1 MSGKMMDDD
10 VDDGMD
16 DGMGGA
22 AARDL
27 PAGGAVA
34 IELAGEPVLLLPQ
47 KALLWPRARMLV
59 VADIHFGK
67 AASFRA
73 LGVPVPRGTT
83 SENLAGLDAL
93 LAAHQVEHILFLGD
107 FLHAKA
113 AHASAT
119 LQAMLAWRERHPALA
134 LTLVRG
140 NHDRHAGD
148 PSRRLRIDLVD
159 EPYRL
164 GPFAFCHHPDL
175 DAAQEGDGYVLAGHV
190 HPVYRLAG
198 RRDAL
203 RLPCFVI
210 GARHAILPSFGAFTG
225 GHPVTPAPGER
236 LVLVADDDLYS
247 ISF

>member
-1 MSGKMMDDD
+1 MTG
-10 VDDGMD
+10 
-16 DGMGGA
+16 GGA
-22 AARDL
+22 AMH
-27 PAGGAVA
+27 GGGPVT
-34 IELAGEPVLLLPQ
+34 ITLAGEAVLLLPQ
-47 KALLWPRARMLV
+47 KVLVWPRARMLV

-73 LGVPVPRGTT
+73 LGVPVPHGTT

-93 LAAHQVEHILFLGD
+93 LAAHDIGHILFLGD

-119 LQAMLAWRERHPALA
+119 LQAMLAWRERNPALA

-148 PSRRLRIDLVD
+148 PSRLLRIDLVD
-159 EPYRL
+159 EPHRI

-175 DAAQEGDGYVLAGHV
+175 AASQVDGGYVLAGHV

-198 RRDAL
+198 RHDSL

-210 GARHAILPSFGAFTG
+210 GERHAILPSFGAFTG
-225 GHPVTPAPGER
+225 GHPVTPSPGER
-236 LVLVADDDLYS
+236 FFLVADDDLYP
-247 ISF
+247 ISL

>member
-1 MSGKMMDDD
+1 MSGKAGNE
-10 VDDGMD
+10 V
-16 DGMGGA
+16 GGQVG
-22 AARDL
+22 DQ
-27 PAGGAVA
+27 AGGAMA
-34 IELAGEPVLLLPQ
+34 IELAGESVLLLPE
-47 KALLWPRARMLV
+47 KALYWPRPRMPV

-93 LAAHQVEHILFLGD
+93 LATHDIGHILFLGD

-119 LQAMLAWRERHPALA
+119 LQAMLAWRERHPVLA

-140 NHDRHAGD
+140 NHDKHAGD
-148 PSRRLRIDLVD
+148 PSRLLRIDLVD
-159 EPYRL
+159 EPHRI

-175 DAAQEGDGYVLAGHV
+175 PADEAYVLAGHV

-203 RLPCFVI
+203 RLPCFVA
-210 GARHAILPSFGAFTG
+210 GARRAILPSFGAFTG
-225 GHPVTPAPGER
+225 GHPVEPAAGER
-236 LVLVADDDLYS
+236 FFLVADDR
-247 ISF
+247 IFAIGPG